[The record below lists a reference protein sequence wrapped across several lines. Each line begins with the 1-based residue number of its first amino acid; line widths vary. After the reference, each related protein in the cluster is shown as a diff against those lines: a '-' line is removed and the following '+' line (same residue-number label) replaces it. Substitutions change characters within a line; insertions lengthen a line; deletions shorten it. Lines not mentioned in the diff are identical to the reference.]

1 MKNKKRWIMVLI
13 VVVVLAAA
21 GGFYVLRQRSTP
33 NGAQRV
39 SGQSMASSTM
49 PVSRGDIYREIE
61 SSGTIAGARQAD
73 LGFTTSGKV
82 QQIFV
87 EVGQHVQEGEEL
99 AKMDSAQQELALL
112 RTKNAYDLAVI
123 SGTAN
128 ARREAE
134 LDWQV
139 AQANLENTSI
149 KAPFAG
155 VVTAV
160 GLEEGEHVSANS
172 QVVSLLDDS
181 VFYANISVD
190 ELDMHQIRLGQSATV
205 KVDALGDQPLQGTV
219 FQIGMIAQPSGGITT
234 VPVTIR
240 IEDQPGELRVGYSA
254 SVVIEVE
261 RAEGVLVVPVEAV
274 VRQGNRSFVTVVRG
288 GETETVEVVTG
299 ITDGMQVE
307 IAAGLEP
314 GDQIIGFNAALFG
327 ALRDSTTSG
336 QSGAMPSMAPGLRI
350 GGFGR

>member
-1 MKNKKRWIMVLI
+1 MRNKKRWIIMLSI
-13 VVVVLAAA
+13 VVVLAAA
-21 GGFYVLRQRSTP
+21 GGFYVFRQRSTP
-33 NGAQRV
+33 NRTQRV
-39 SGQSMASSTM
+39 IGQSMVSSTM
-49 PVSRGDIYREIE
+49 PVGRGDISREIE

-112 RTKNAYDLAVI
+112 RTQNAYDLAVI

-134 LDWQV
+134 LDLQV

-155 VVTAV
+155 VVTTV

-172 QVVSLLDDS
+172 QVVSLLDNS

-190 ELDMHQIRLGQSATV
+190 ELDMHQIRLGQLATV
-205 KVDALGDQPLQGTV
+205 KVDALGSQPLQGIV
-219 FQIGMIAQPSGGITT
+219 SQIGMIAQSSGGITT

-288 GETETVEVVTG
+288 GENETVEVITG

-307 IAAGLEP
+307 IVAGLEP
-314 GDQIIGFNAALFG
+314 TDQIIGFNAALFS
-327 ALRDSTTSG
+327 AMRDSSMSG
-336 QSGAMPSMAPGLRI
+336 QAGAMPSMGAGLRI